1 MLKEKLKAAR
11 AELKMRQRTYNAAAR
26 DLNRVIKQIE
36 RLEARI
42 ELKLARSQ

>member
-11 AELKMRQRTYNAAAR
+11 AELKMRQRTYNAAER

-36 RLEARI
+36 KLEARI